1 MIISRSCSWCDQ
13 MNFATTR
20 FCENC
25 GHSASLPRLCCECPR
40 CATARRRAANTAPPV
55 PLPAILA
62 SALAALRA
70 RAEAPDRP
78 EDRPAT
84 AERRNAMNAD
94 NKNGSDTAPVTREVT
109 RTPVSAKLADII
121 RQLDDTLMAE
131 HGAFAFAY
139 AIMVGDGLAAA
150 SNARDGFVPPI
161 VAPAPPEGGN

>member
-1 MIISRSCSWCDQ
+1 MLISRSCSWCDR

-20 FCENC
+20 FCEKC
-25 GHSASLPRLCCECPR
+25 GHSAHLPRLCCECPR
-40 CATARRRAANTAPPV
+40 CATARRRAASTAPPV

-62 SALAALRA
+62 AALAALRA
-70 RAEAPDRP
+70 RADIPDRP

-84 AERRNAMNAD
+84 AEKRTAMSAD
-94 NKNGSDTAPVTREVT
+94 NENSPAPAPVTREVT
-109 RTPVSAKLADII
+109 RTPVSAKLAGII

-139 AIMVGDGLAAA
+139 AILVEDGLAGA

-161 VAPAPPEGGN
+161 VAPAPQSGN